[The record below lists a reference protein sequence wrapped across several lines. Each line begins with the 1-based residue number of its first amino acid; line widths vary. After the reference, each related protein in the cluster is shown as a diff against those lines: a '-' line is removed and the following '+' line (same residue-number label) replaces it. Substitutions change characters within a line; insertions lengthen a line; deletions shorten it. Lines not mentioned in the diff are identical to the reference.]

1 MQDTAR
7 LEATLAATLEVVEVQ
22 RHQLQKAQE
31 ELELLRLE
39 LESERRSREA
49 AEEKLRDASVDF
61 ARKLS
66 QMQARVLE
74 AERDVVLGGQVLV
87 ARSRIVSA
95 TLAEGPPRVAG
106 ETPRRL
112 VKWMSRASAGVM
124 RRAQVSP
131 RLLERVHGAHAP
143 LNIDWSHWDLMDSA
157 DARILPSEG
166 RPSEELEEVEQS
178 LKEGPSSKQKKF
190 WSVAAQARNSSTLS
204 SNASATVRGLD
215 PDLPGRMG

>member
-1 MQDTAR
+1 MQDTGQ

-87 ARSRIVSA
+87 ARSSPSGGIVSA

-112 VKWMSRASAGVM
+112 APVPPPPRQMDEPGFSRSHAARTGIPAPPGTGSRRTRSA
-124 RRAQVSP
+124 QH
-131 RLLERVHGAHAP
+131 RLEP
-143 LNIDWSHWDLMDSA
+143 LGSD
-157 DARILPSEG
+157 G
-166 RPSEELEEVEQS
+166 
-178 LKEGPSSKQKKF
+178 
-190 WSVAAQARNSSTLS
+190 LS
-204 SNASATVRGLD
+204 
-215 PDLPGRMG
+215 